1 MKAFNV
7 FIVILALVCLHAT
20 GTKLVRTTKEEY
32 LKELNE
38 LRRDTAK
45 KYRIPN
51 MHKLFWNDTLAE
63 NSLVDKNDGLLVT
76 LRQTWRDSDPLKE
89 VRNLDFDLAMENRSA
104 LINEFKNSKFMSEL
118 EVLTPGQ
125 QEIGCIEWFK
135 APYFTYCY
143 LVPDGTGNSWNMSQG
158 EPGSACAQG
167 FVNDDGLCSPV
178 IEPTPTAHPTG
189 TKFLRNTKKEYI
201 KDLNKLRRDAAKKYK
216 IPNMYE
222 LFWDNALA
230 EASLTSKFTGLWKTQ
245 RRIWMDSDPFKEV
258 RNLDSDLAFD
268 NRTALMKE
276 FGVSWFMSEIEVLIP
291 GQQRIGCIP
300 WKRKYDYDGFSVSYF
315 TYCLLEPEGTGNSW
329 NMTQGEPGSVC
340 ASGFENNDGL
350 CSPARPTT
358 PTPEPATPTP
368 EPTTPKPKTPQ
379 PKIVGPKPTAPPK
392 ASRLGSDSESEPAQ
406 DSNQPTD
413 GASYGQ
419 VGMTLLLLISMIF

>member
-20 GTKLVRTTKEEY
+20 GTKLVSTTKEEY

-38 LRRDTAK
+38 LRRDVAK

-51 MHKLFWNDTLAE
+51 MYKLFWNDTLAE
-63 NSLVDKNDGLLVT
+63 EGLLAKYNGLWET
-76 LRQTWRDSDPLKE
+76 RRQTYRDSDTLEE
-89 VRNLDFDLAMENRSA
+89 VRDLDSDLAEDNRTA
-104 LINEFKNSKFMSEL
+104 LVEEYNEKKEMHEL

-125 QEIGCIEWFK
+125 QEIGCIEWYK
-135 APYFTYCY
+135 APYFTYCF
-143 LVPDGTGNSWNMSQG
+143 LEPDGTGNSWNTSQG

-189 TKFLRNTKKEYI
+189 TKFLRTTKKEYI

-230 EASLTSKFTGLWKTQ
+230 EASLLSNFSGIWKTK
-245 RRIWMDSDPFKEV
+245 RRIWQDSDPFKEV
-258 RNLDSDLAFD
+258 RNLDSDLAME
-268 NRTALMKE
+268 NRATLINA
-276 FGVSWFMSEIEVLIP
+276 FVGGGFMSEAEVLIP

-300 WKRKYDYDGFSVSYF
+300 WDKKFDYNGFSVFYF
-315 TYCLLEPEGTGNSW
+315 TYCFLEPEGTGNSW

-358 PTPEPATPTP
+358 PSP
-368 EPTTPKPKTPQ
+368 EPTTPKPKIPQ

-392 ASRLGSDSESEPAQ
+392 ASRFESDSDSKPAQ
-406 DSNQPTD
+406 DSDLPTD
-413 GASYGQ
+413 GASCGQ
-419 VGMTLLLLISMIF
+419 IGMTLILVFSMIF